1 MIVAKATT
9 EHGPARPPRKRAS
22 KRLLRLMAWGAGA
35 MSFATPWVA
44 LNLAPRP
51 QAEAAPQPKPQVIV
65 VHKVI
70 KRVVWQQTAPASQ
83 PKVRYVYVSGG
94 GGGSAPAAPAAT
106 TSGSHP

>member
-1 MIVAKATT
+1 MAKATT
-9 EHGPARPPRKRAS
+9 ERGPARPRRRRAS

-35 MSFATPWVA
+35 LSFATPWVA

-51 QAEAAPQPKPQVIV
+51 QAEAAPPQKPQVIV

-70 KRVVWQQTAPASQ
+70 KRVVWQQVPVASQ

-94 GGGSAPAAPAAT
+94 GGGSAPSAPAAT

>member
-1 MIVAKATT
+1 
-9 EHGPARPPRKRAS
+9 
-22 KRLLRLMAWGAGA
+22 

-51 QAEAAPQPKPQVIV
+51 QVATAAPRKPQVIV
-65 VHKVI
+65 VHRVI
-70 KRVVWQQTAPASQ
+70 KRVVWQQAPASTQ